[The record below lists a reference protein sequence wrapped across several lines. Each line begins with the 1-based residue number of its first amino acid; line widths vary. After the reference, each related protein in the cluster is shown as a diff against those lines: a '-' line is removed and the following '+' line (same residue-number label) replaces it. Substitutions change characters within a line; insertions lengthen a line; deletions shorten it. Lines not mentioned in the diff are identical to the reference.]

1 MDPCKNYRRNGP
13 WVIIDYAVPGQTSW
27 QNDTSWRLTLHCR
40 GVSSKLVG
48 ADPGATQSWI
58 EAVVVYPTLCLP
70 SSLMQRTEVHDPQI
84 PLKLAPNQR
93 VFCGLHMEIVLEALR
108 SSTFQSVI
116 AGLVGQASQAIHC
129 CCLCS
134 IASSAANKS
143 IRASYSL
150 TP

>member
-1 MDPCKNYRRNGP
+1 MLACCTYGVGIFHYGLFEILTLQMDPCKNYRRNGP

-27 QNDTSWRLTLHCR
+27 QNDTAWRLTLHCR
-40 GVSSKLVG
+40 GVSSKLIG

-93 VFCGLHMEIVLEALR
+93 VFCGLHMEIVLEGIF
-108 SSTFQSVI
+108 S
-116 AGLVGQASQAIHC
+116 LVPLI
-129 CCLCS
+129 L
-134 IASSAANKS
+134 
-143 IRASYSL
+143 L
-150 TP
+150 F